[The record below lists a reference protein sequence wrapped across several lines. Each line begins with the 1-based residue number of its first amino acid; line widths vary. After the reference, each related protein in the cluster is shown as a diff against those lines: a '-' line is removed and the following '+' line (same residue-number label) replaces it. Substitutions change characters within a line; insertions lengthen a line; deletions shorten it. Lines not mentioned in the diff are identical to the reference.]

1 MAEALEVL
9 ESKKR
14 AAMAKSAQAE
24 TWVIHDYWSD
34 LSYGPGC
41 DDYVKGDREGTE
53 PHRPSLKDLNGGNSS
68 IMTSGDEQSDA
79 DLEVMKYF
87 LRL

>member
-1 MAEALEVL
+1 MAQVATTM
-9 ESKKR
+9 SK
-14 AAMAKSAQAE
+14 
-24 TWVIHDYWSD
+24 
-34 LSYGPGC
+34 
-41 DDYVKGDREGTE
+41 GTE